1 MLNNI
6 FEISM
11 LYDFYGDLLSQRQKE
26 ILGLY
31 YSENYS
37 LGEIA
42 GEYGL
47 TRQGI
52 HETIKRGER
61 KLRDYEKKLKLISK
75 YESDERV
82 INNLKDEL
90 EQLISMLGD
99 DTRLTTKLKRIK
111 EEIIRLRME

>member
-1 MLNNI
+1 
-6 FEISM
+6 M
-11 LYDFYGDLLSQRQKE
+11 LYDFYGDLLSKKQKE

-52 HETIKRGER
+52 HETIKRGHA

-75 YESDERV
+75 YEKEERS
-82 INNLKDEL
+82 IDFLRREIG
-90 EQLISMLGD
+90 QLISMLGHD
-99 DTRLTTKLKRIK
+99 REIVLKLERIK
-111 EEIIRLRME
+111 LEVEKLNQ